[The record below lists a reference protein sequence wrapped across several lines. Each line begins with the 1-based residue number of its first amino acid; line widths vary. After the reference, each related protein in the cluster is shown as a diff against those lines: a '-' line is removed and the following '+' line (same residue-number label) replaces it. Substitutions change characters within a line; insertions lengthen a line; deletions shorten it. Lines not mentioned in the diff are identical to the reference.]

1 MRRAGAGAIYSAR
14 TSRRTALHC
23 AAHCCR
29 VRTPST
35 PCEYSEYPSEY
46 SESPVS
52 TPSTPPAHLEEVVLR
67 GPLLREHLH
76 LHVLVVPA
84 GYSRVLTGVLTGILW
99 RYSQGY
105 SQGYSEYSRLAR
117 LLRVLVDLGDPVAA
131 VAGGRRAALVLDD
144 LQVERL
150 SGKEECETNTDA
162 NSHTN

>member
-1 MRRAGAGAIYSAR
+1 M
-14 TSRRTALHC
+14 
-23 AAHCCR
+23 
-29 VRTPST
+29 RTPR
-35 PCEYSEYPSEY
+35 
-46 SESPVS
+46 
-52 TPSTPPAHLEEVVLR
+52 TPPAHLEEVVLR
-67 GPLLREHLH
+67 RPLLREHLH

-84 GYSRVLTGVLTGILW
+84 RYSRVLTGVLTGILTGVLAGVLTGVLAGVLTGVLE
-99 RYSQGY
+99 GY

-162 NSHTN
+162 NNHTTNRRAK